1 LKTIRYGQQFG
12 VEYNREEIKERM
24 ISDKNY
30 SNGEVETELEEM
42 KYPKNIKNDRMALIT
57 KVDKTKK
64 IAKRLVIKFP
74 DILMIGITGSVAA
87 GFPKLN
93 EDIDLM
99 IIVKKD
105 SLWITRILVEAWMRV
120 NKIPHR
126 KYGAKQIKDDY
137 CINLWLEEGSLELP
151 INRHGLKNAMDLIL
165 MKPIINKNNI
175 YGSFINSNSW
185 AKKFVA
191 TGYDRIIF
199 PKGISQSS
207 TIIMKK
213 PKTNIIKNFI
223 NRVMFWGQYLYMRR
237 KITEETVDIKR
248 AFFHPNKRK

>member
-1 LKTIRYGQQFG
+1 MKTIRYGQQFG
-12 VEYNREEIKERM
+12 AEYNREEIKERM

-30 SNGEVETELEEM
+30 SDGEVETELREM
-42 KYPKNIKNDRMALIT
+42 KYPKNIKIDRMTLIT

-64 IAKRLVIKFP
+64 IAKRLAGKFP

-87 GFPKLN
+87 GYPKIN

-105 SLWITRILVEAWMRV
+105 SLWTTRILVEAWMRV

-126 KYGAKQIKDDY
+126 KHGAKQIKDDY
-137 CINLWLEEGSLELP
+137 CINLWLEEDTLELP
-151 INRHGLKNAMDLIL
+151 KNRQKLKNAMDLIL
-165 MKPIINKNNI
+165 MKPLINKNNI
-175 YGSFINSNSW
+175 YGRFINSNSW

-191 TGYDRIIF
+191 TGYNKKILKSKIRILNEN
-199 PKGISQSS
+199 
-207 TIIMKK
+207 KK
-213 PKTNIIKNFI
+213 INIIKKII